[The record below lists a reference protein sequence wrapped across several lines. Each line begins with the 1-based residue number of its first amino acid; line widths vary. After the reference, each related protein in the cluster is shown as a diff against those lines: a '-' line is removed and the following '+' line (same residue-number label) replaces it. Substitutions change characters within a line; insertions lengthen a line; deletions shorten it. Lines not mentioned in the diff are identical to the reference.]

1 MTQDVEMKDEEAL
14 PQAPLPS
21 NSASI
26 LQREHQ
32 TLSLNLN
39 LRFCSKF

>member
-21 NSASI
+21 DSASI

-32 TLSLNLN
+32 TLESESQSQIL
-39 LRFCSKF
+39 F